1 MKRLFCGELLGGKRC
16 FAEILT
22 ITPLGDSVDKLLL
35 EILMMNSA
43 GDRKNFAEDDLSVA
57 IC

>member
-1 MKRLFCGELLGGKRC
+1 MGKRC

-22 ITPLGDSVDKLLL
+22 INPAGDSVDKLCCW
-35 EILMMNSA
+35 ILIMNSA
-43 GDRKNFAEDDLSVA
+43 GGRKNFAGDDLSVA